1 MLSSPPRAAPPE
13 PAQAPE
19 AAALI
24 DDPQE
29 WQAFSRP
36 VGAPEGAC
44 WESHVVL
51 EGMHCAACALAIE
64 AALRSVPGVA
74 QADVSAA
81 AQRARVVWQ
90 AGQVRPSQWMAA
102 VMRAGYRAVPALDA
116 FAREQRQRDSAA
128 PCGAGWW
135 RAFA

>member
-36 VGAPEGAC
+36 VGTPEGAC

-64 AALRSVPGVA
+64 EALRSVPGVA

-116 FAREQRQRDSAA
+116 FAR
-128 PCGAGWW
+128 
-135 RAFA
+135 